1 MKLLQAKLSDI
12 VRMQNLVA
20 DEVARGIIL
29 ARSDDEVVT
38 NIRSYLLALNDE
50 NELLGYCALHVQN
63 AKLAEIR
70 SLIVN
75 KNARR
80 MGVGRALVNEH
91 LKKACDLELKQV
103 FTLTY
108 QREFFESLGF
118 KEIDKKDLPAQKIWS
133 DCIKCKHFPNCDE
146 IALIID
152 VNFNNITS

>member
-12 VRMQNLVA
+12 ARMQNLVA
-20 DEVARGIIL
+20 DEVASGIIL
-29 ARSDDEVVT
+29 ARSDDEVAT
-38 NIRSYLLALNDE
+38 NIRSYLLALSDE

>member
-12 VRMQNLVA
+12 ARMQDLVA

-29 ARSDDEVVT
+29 ARSDDEVAT
-38 NIRSYLLALNDE
+38 NIRSYLLALSDE

-63 AKLAEIR
+63 AQLAEIR

-80 MGVGRALVNEH
+80 MGVGRALVKEH

-152 VNFNNITS
+152 VNFNNITN

>member
-12 VRMQNLVA
+12 ARMQDLVA

-29 ARSDDEVVT
+29 ARSDDEVAT

-63 AKLAEIR
+63 AQLAEIR

-152 VNFNNITS
+152 VNFNNIIS

>member
-12 VRMQNLVA
+12 ARMQNLVA

-29 ARSDDEVVT
+29 ARSDDEVAT
-38 NIRSYLLALNDE
+38 NIRSYLLALSDE

-91 LKKACDLELKQV
+91 LKKLV
-103 FTLTY
+103 
-108 QREFFESLGF
+108 
-118 KEIDKKDLPAQKIWS
+118 IWS
-133 DCIKCKHFPNCDE
+133 
-146 IALIID
+146 
-152 VNFNNITS
+152 

>member
-12 VRMQNLVA
+12 ARMQNLVA

-29 ARSDDEVVT
+29 ARSDDEVAT
-38 NIRSYLLALNDE
+38 NIRSYLLALSDE

-80 MGVGRALVNEH
+80 MGVGRALVNGH

>member
-1 MKLLQAKLSDI
+1 MKPLQAKLSDI
-12 VRMQNLVA
+12 ARMQNLVA

-29 ARSDDEVVT
+29 ARSDDEVAT
-38 NIRSYLLALNDE
+38 NIRSYLLALSDE

-63 AKLAEIR
+63 AQLAEIR

>member
-12 VRMQNLVA
+12 ARMQNLVA

-29 ARSDDEVVT
+29 ARSDDEVAT

-118 KEIDKKDLPAQKIWS
+118 KEIDKKDLPAQKIWN